1 VEGEAPISRSELEAM
16 LFSIHDIRANMEEL
30 VALVKGDEGGEEDE

>member
-1 VEGEAPISRSELEAM
+1 M